1 MKNKNTILEE
11 KLKGFDEIFDLIKEN
26 NFSNHSFPLYLFTSR
41 LYNELTA
48 KNCKNIIFMSR
59 EGQFLKTLFEKFC
72 EIRKNLGL
80 DVANIK
86 THYFYGSRNSVMTAS
101 SKPIDEEDFEH
112 LFRYFKYFIR
122 PRMFMFSIGFTNE
135 QIDEVEKSFGK
146 NTNKLCFN
154 FKTSSVFKKLKK
166 NETFRKIYEENR
178 LKQSESFGCYM
189 KTFKIDFEKEGL
201 FFVDIGYHGTMQDLI
216 YKYFDKKVNISGYF
230 IKNRSKTIDGNQKFG
245 LLADVN
251 NKKLFGSKIFKYDAY
266 NYEQILR
273 ADHGRCMGY
282 ELSSKGLAKPI
293 LDNEHDDM
301 AIFEKY
307 VKTLQNNI
315 LTKFNKIAQIALTE
329 NIDIEKISTIYYFKT
344 VKSKTKEDFEWIL
357 NMQDCHHD
365 DFGYV
370 GYPGRAF
377 ARKLRKFAFKLKD
390 KMFICKNKRYINK
403 IKKEKN

>member
-101 SKPIDEEDFEH
+101 TKPIDEEDFEH

-154 FKTSSVFKKLKK
+154 FKTSSVF
-166 NETFRKIYEENR
+166 
-178 LKQSESFGCYM
+178 
-189 KTFKIDFEKEGL
+189 
-201 FFVDIGYHGTMQDLI
+201 
-216 YKYFDKKVNISGYF
+216 
-230 IKNRSKTIDGNQKFG
+230 
-245 LLADVN
+245 
-251 NKKLFGSKIFKYDAY
+251 
-266 NYEQILR
+266 
-273 ADHGRCMGY
+273 
-282 ELSSKGLAKPI
+282 
-293 LDNEHDDM
+293 
-301 AIFEKY
+301 
-307 VKTLQNNI
+307 
-315 LTKFNKIAQIALTE
+315 
-329 NIDIEKISTIYYFKT
+329 
-344 VKSKTKEDFEWIL
+344 
-357 NMQDCHHD
+357 
-365 DFGYV
+365 
-370 GYPGRAF
+370 
-377 ARKLRKFAFKLKD
+377 
-390 KMFICKNKRYINK
+390 
-403 IKKEKN
+403 